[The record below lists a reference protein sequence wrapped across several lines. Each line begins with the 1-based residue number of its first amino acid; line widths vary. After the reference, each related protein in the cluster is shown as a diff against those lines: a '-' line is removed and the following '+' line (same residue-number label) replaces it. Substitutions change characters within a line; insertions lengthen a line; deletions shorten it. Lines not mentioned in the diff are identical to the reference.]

1 LKKAFKIIGSLLL
14 VVLLLL
20 VTLPYLFQ
28 NQIKEA
34 VKTVLNDA
42 VNAQIEFDA
51 VNLSLLSS
59 FPQANVTVENL
70 NIINNAPFEGASLA
84 SVKSISFDMSVTELF
99 KSENDGP
106 MVVTSIA
113 IESAVIT
120 IKSNELGTTNYD
132 IAKETETSISETEAA
147 DFALNIENY
156 SIRNSTLTYEDE
168 ASHTVVEFSEFNHS
182 GQGNFSTNLSE
193 LNTTTETLVSFS
205 MDSTNYLNAVSIKLD
220 ALMGLDLIENKYTFK
235 DNSLLINQLP
245 LEFNGFFKLLDDGQ
259 ELDISFK
266 NTGSSFKDF
275 LAILPEAY
283 SKDLEGVTTTG
294 GFKVDGHI
302 QGTMKETTIPKLDIK
317 IVSNNASFKYPD
329 LPKTVEAISI
339 HSSIKNETGNPDDTY
354 VNIKNLQ
361 FKIDQDVFKA
371 SATLKNLSKNMLVD
385 ATINGKLNLANISK
399 AYPVEL
405 DSELSGLLEGNLHTT
420 FDMNAIETN
429 AYERSKN
436 KGNIAITNFVFD
448 SEDVATP
455 ITISKVDIRFKPG
468 IVTLESFAATAGK
481 SDIAATGSIHNFMG
495 FLLSD
500 KTLQGDFKLNS
511 NTFSVSDFM
520 VEDTSES
527 TKNEPTESLKIPAF
541 LDCTLMADAKTVYYD
556 NLILEDVKGTI
567 ILKDEKATLKD
578 MSSRIFDGGLTINGT
593 VDTQPVTPTFDM
605 DLGIDRFNISESF
618 NSLELLQNIA
628 PLAKALQGTLNSTF
642 KISGD
647 LTSDFTP
654 DLNSITGDA
663 FAELLTTKVA
673 PKNAAVF
680 DQLKGAMSFV
690 DFEKLD
696 LKDLKT
702 KLNFENG
709 TVNVSPFD
717 VSYDDITISVAGSH
731 GFDKTMNYN
740 AVFDVPA
747 KYFGD
752 EVNRLISKI
761 GDAKAVENLTVPVT
775 ATIGGSYTSPNVSTD
790 LTSGVSNLTSQLIEI
805 QKQKLIAKGKNQ
817 LTDAIGGFLGGNSKD
832 STKTN
837 NSVKDVLGGLLGGK
851 TKKTDSTSTDTKN
864 PVKDILGG
872 FLGRK
877 KKE

>member
-1 LKKAFKIIGSLLL
+1 MKKAFKIIGSSVLVIFLLL
-14 VVLLLL
+14 ITIPFL
-20 VTLPYLFQ
+20 YQ
-28 NQIKEA
+28 KQINET
-34 VKTVLNDA
+34 VKTYLNDS
-42 VNAQIEFDA
+42 VNAQIEFEA

-113 IESAVIT
+113 VESAVIT
-120 IKSNELGTTNYD
+120 IKSNELGNTNYD
-132 IAKETETSISETEAA
+132 IAKETETSSSETQAA

-156 SIRNSTLTYEDE
+156 SIQNSTLIYEDE
-168 ASHTVVEFSEFNHS
+168 ATLTVVEFSEFNHS
-182 GQGNFSTNLSE
+182 GQGNFSTDFSE

-205 MDSTNYLNAVSIKLD
+205 IDSTNYMNSVSIKLD
-220 ALMGLDLIENKYTFK
+220 ALMDLDLIENKYTFK
-235 DNSLLINQLP
+235 DNIALINQLP

-266 NTGSSFKDF
+266 NTGSSFVDF
-275 LAILPEAY
+275 LAVLPETS
-283 SKDLEGVTTTG
+283 SKDMEGVITPG
-294 GFKVDGHI
+294 GFKVDGKLT
-302 QGTMKETTIPKLDIK
+302 GMVTETTIPKLDIQ
-317 IVSNNASFKYPD
+317 IVSNNASFKYPG

-339 HSSIKNETGNPDDTY
+339 HTSIKNDTGNPDDTSI
-354 VNIKNLQ
+354 NIKNLQ
-361 FKIDQDVFKA
+361 FQIDQDVFKA

-385 ATINGKLNLANISK
+385 AIIDGRLNLAKISK

-405 DSELSGLLEGNLHTT
+405 DTELSGLLEGSLHTT

-429 AYERSKN
+429 AYERTTN
-436 KGNIAITNFVFD
+436 RGTIVITDLIFD

-455 ITISKVDIRFKPG
+455 ITISKVDIRFKPS

-481 SDIAATGSIHNFMG
+481 SDIAATGTIHNFMG

-500 KTLQGDFKLNS
+500 KTLQGDFKLNL

-556 NLILEDVKGTI
+556 NLILEDVKGTVV
-567 ILKDEKATLKD
+567 LKDEKATLKN

-605 DLGIDRFNISESF
+605 DLGIDGFNISESF

-628 PLAKALQGTLNSTF
+628 PIAKALQGKLNSTF

-647 LTSDFTP
+647 LTSDLTP
-654 DLNSITGDA
+654 NLNSITGDA
-663 FAELLTTKVA
+663 FAELLTTKVE

-680 DQLKGAMSFV
+680 DQLKGALSFV

-717 VSYDDITISVAGSH
+717 VSYEDISISVAGSH

-752 EVNRLISKI
+752 EVNSLISKI

-790 LTSGVSNLTSQLIEI
+790 LTSGVSNLTNQLIEI
-805 QKQKLIAKGKNQ
+805 QKQKLITKGKDQ
-817 LTDAIGGFLGGNSKD
+817 LTDAIGGLLGGTSKD
-832 STKTN
+832 STQTN
-837 NSVKDVLGGLLGGK
+837 NPVKDVLGGLLGGK
-851 TKKTDSTSTDTKN
+851 TKKTDSTSIDTKN